1 LPAKPRCSIV
11 LDFSF
16 IGGPGNARAWLL
28 TLLSN
33 RPATPT
39 RGLGDF
45 QTVLTKHRLA
55 AGLVSEKMKRMKPLI
70 SRRNMIA
77 SGVAI
82 PLALDPHLGSAVNVA
97 PPYTLSINIEI
108 MFPRTMP
115 RAERIEIV
123 AAHGFKAYSF
133 WSATEEERDAM
144 LKVQQR
150 TGLKCASI
158 SGTASAGRSTGL
170 TKPGLEQAYL
180 DEVRERAKIAAAFGG
195 AQPIV
200 FVGEVQSDVPWETQ
214 RSQIVSGLRKAGDIA
229 KEEGVVL
236 VMEPLS
242 TAAGHTR
249 MAIDTA
255 AVAFPVI
262 DEVAHR
268 NVKVCF
274 DMYHLQLMEG
284 NIASHLRQGLSKG
297 WIGLVQI
304 GEVPGRKEPGTGE
317 IDYAYILRVLRE
329 LEYKGY
335 LDTEMGTST
344 TPEAAMELTRKMTLE
359 N

>member
-1 LPAKPRCSIV
+1 MKP
-11 LDFSF
+11 
-16 IGGPGNARAWLL
+16 
-28 TLLSN
+28 
-33 RPATPT
+33 
-39 RGLGDF
+39 
-45 QTVLTKHRLA
+45 
-55 AGLVSEKMKRMKPLI
+55 MKPLL
-70 SRRNMIA
+70 SRRAMLA

-82 PLALDPHLGSAVNVA
+82 PLALDADLAGAAPAP

-108 MFPRTMP
+108 MFPRAMP
-115 RAERIEIV
+115 RAQRMEIV

-133 WSATEEERDAM
+133 WHAAEEERDAM

-158 SGTASAGRSTGL
+158 SGTASVGSSTGL

-180 DEVRERAKIAAAFGG
+180 DEIAVYAKIAATFGG
-195 AQPIV
+195 AQPII
-200 FVGEVQSDVPWETQ
+200 FVGKVQPDVPWETQ
-214 RSQIVSGLRKAGDIA
+214 RSQIVGGLKKAGDIA
-229 KEEGVVL
+229 KEQGVVL

-242 TAAGHTR
+242 SAAGHTR
-249 MAIDTA
+249 MALDTA

-262 DEVAHR
+262 DEVAHP

-317 IDYAYILRVLRE
+317 LDYSYILRLLRE
-329 LEYKGY
+329 LDYKGY

-344 TPEAAMELTRKMTLE
+344 TPEAAMDLTRKLSLE

>member
-1 LPAKPRCSIV
+1 
-11 LDFSF
+11 
-16 IGGPGNARAWLL
+16 
-28 TLLSN
+28 
-33 RPATPT
+33 
-39 RGLGDF
+39 
-45 QTVLTKHRLA
+45 
-55 AGLVSEKMKRMKPLI
+55 MKRMKPRM
-70 SRRNMIA
+70 SRRDMLA

-82 PLALDPHLGSAVNVA
+82 PLALETPLAAAASAP

-115 RAERIEIV
+115 RAERMEIV

-133 WSATEEERDAM
+133 WHASEEERDAM

-158 SGTASAGRSTGL
+158 SGTASVGSSTGL
-170 TKPGLEQAYL
+170 TKPGSEQAYL
-180 DEVRERAKIAAAFGG
+180 DEIVTYAKIAAAFGG
-195 AQPIV
+195 AQPII
-200 FVGEVQSDVPWETQ
+200 FVGQTQPDVPWETQ
-214 RSQIVSGLRKAGDIA
+214 RSQIVGGLKKAGDIA

-242 TAAGHTR
+242 SAAGRPR
-249 MAIDTA
+249 MALDTA
-255 AVAFPVI
+255 AVAFPAI
-262 DEVAHR
+262 DEVAHP

-284 NIASHLRQGLSKG
+284 NIVSHLRQGLSKG

-329 LEYKGY
+329 SDYKGY
-335 LDTEMGTST
+335 VDTEMGTST
-344 TPEAAMELTRKMTLE
+344 TPAAAMELTRKLSLD